1 MSERIPAARFAW
13 TSSARQMRSSSRRV
27 VTSLTSAA
35 VSIETL
41 VIEDLEDAVREA
53 LRGGLRPKLLDDFLA
68 TVDWSNQE
76 SAPQAIR
83 ETLGMLEQ
91 SATEF
96 AEDDLAEAD
105 YRSRL
110 LSFLPA
116 ADRLQPATS
125 D

>member
-1 MSERIPAARFAW
+1 M
-13 TSSARQMRSSSRRV
+13 
-27 VTSLTSAA
+27 TSAA

-96 AEDDLAEAD
+96 AEDDLTEAD